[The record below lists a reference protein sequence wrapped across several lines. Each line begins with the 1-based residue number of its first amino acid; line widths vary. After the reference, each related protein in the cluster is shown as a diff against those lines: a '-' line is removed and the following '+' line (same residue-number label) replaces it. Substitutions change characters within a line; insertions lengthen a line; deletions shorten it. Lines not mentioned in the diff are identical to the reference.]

1 MIYRTRSHSKNAGVL
16 LSSIEIQRSGRNI
29 NPCPSVSMFVE
40 GGHVGDMLG
49 VKWDLNCALLPHPLR
64 RA

>member
-1 MIYRTRSHSKNAGVL
+1 
-16 LSSIEIQRSGRNI
+16 
-29 NPCPSVSMFVE
+29 MFVE

-64 RA
+64 RAWKG